1 MEKILGRR
9 VTPEDLAGYLGVNV
23 KTVRQHYQRL
33 GGLRLG
39 KRYIFFERKILD
51 AISNEEW
58 KMESP
63 GEEDLWECAT
73 EEGQNLED
81 QERGNRMGSRN
92 ERCQHRNLARE
103 DRHNLFD

>member
-1 MEKILGRR
+1 MEKILGKK
-9 VTPEDLAGYLGVNV
+9 VAPEELAEYLGVNV
-23 KTVRQHYQRL
+23 KTVRQHYQKL

-39 KRYIFFERKILD
+39 KRYIFFERRILD

-63 GEEDLWECAT
+63 GEKDLWESTT

-81 QERGNRMGSRN
+81 QERGNRMGGRN
-92 ERCQHRNLARE
+92 ERRRPRNLAGE